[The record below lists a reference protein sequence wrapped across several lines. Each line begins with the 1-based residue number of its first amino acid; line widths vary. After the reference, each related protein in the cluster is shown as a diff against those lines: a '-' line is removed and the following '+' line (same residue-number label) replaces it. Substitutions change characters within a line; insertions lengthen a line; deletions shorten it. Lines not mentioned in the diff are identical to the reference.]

1 MARRPRIVVEG
12 GLYHVYNRVSSG
24 EHIFADPEEAIEF
37 IEIIRDIKKRDG
49 WTIFAWC
56 VMSNHFQVVLRTS
69 SVPLWRGMHGIQ
81 NRFSRG
87 FNRRHG
93 RTGSLWQGRYKTK
106 YVEDQSYL
114 DRLVLYVHVNPV
126 KGGLVDDPEEYT
138 FAGHREV
145 KRRFR
150 SPLVDVE
157 DMLLCFGET
166 QKAARRSY
174 LQAMRIGADP
184 DAPELESTWHPFGR
198 TEDAPLRVNADAIH
212 VDFQGRTTDLER
224 PGLEAKDFIR
234 RVCELAEFDP
244 DQLASRS
251 RDRGTANARKVVA
264 TLGVERWSQKR
275 TALAAVLNKN
285 PDVVSF
291 WAGEGARRRQEDPNY
306 AAKLDELDERLSAAL
321 TRDG

>member
-1 MARRPRIVVEG
+1 
-12 GLYHVYNRVSSG
+12 
-24 EHIFADPEEAIEF
+24 
-37 IEIIRDIKKRDG
+37 
-49 WTIFAWC
+49 
-56 VMSNHFQVVLRTS
+56 VMSNHIHVVLRTS
-69 SVPLWRGMHGIQ
+69 TVPLWRGMHGIQ

-114 DRLVLYVHVNPV
+114 DRLVLYVHLNPV
-126 KGGLVDDPEEYT
+126 KGGLVDDPEEYP

-166 QKAARRSY
+166 QKAARQSY

-184 DAPELESTWHPFGR
+184 DAPELKSTWHPFGR

-212 VDFQGRTTDLER
+212 VDLQGRTTDLER

-234 RVCELAEFDP
+234 RVCELAGFDP

-251 RDRGTANARKVVA
+251 RDRDTANARKVVA
-264 TLGVERWSQKR
+264 TLGVERWGQRR

-291 WAGEGARRRQEDPNY
+291 WAGEGARRRQEDPDY
-306 AAKLDELDERLSAAL
+306 AAKLNELDERLSVSL
-321 TRDG
+321 TQKG